1 MSEKPKF
8 GRGTLRKESNGLR
21 DTLCIDKCLRPV
33 YWYRTWLIK
42 TIINIRRKYLERDW

>member
-21 DTLCIDKCLRPV
+21 DTLGIDKCLRPF